1 MRLIKSRL
9 FWVAIA
15 VFVTASIL
23 HYSELLGIPGTIYPN
38 LHFGFTRHSLDRILF
53 FISIIQATFLFRR
66 KGAFITAFSALAV
79 MLPRAILISPVP
91 KDAIAETVGIIAIGL
106 TAAWG
111 IWGRAQERD
120 RTEAAL
126 AKLEEAHQML
136 QHDVQSVKK
145 NERRQIILNTIS
157 RILGESLELESILR
171 KAIHLVS
178 ELAEVD
184 AALIFSLDE
193 EKPELK
199 LVAYEGVS
207 DSFAQAVDGVRVGQG
222 IYGEVARTCQPLIV
236 DATPDDPKFAL
247 PEVSKMGIQS
257 QLIVPMI
264 LKDRMRGVLCVAMR
278 RPREFSVEE
287 MELLTAVGTQ
297 IATAI
302 ENALLYE
309 KERLVA
315 QQLAVS
321 ERNYRRLFEN
331 ASDAIWVHDLEGDIT
346 AANEAASRLFGYT
359 TEELKKMNVRNFL
372 TEESFALT
380 GQIRRRLLEKEPV
393 EQPYEQRLLR
403 KDGTEAILKVSFSV
417 VTENRRLVGFQHIA
431 RDVTKEKKAE
441 EMLSKII
448 DGSPVPTF
456 AINKQHMVTHW
467 NTALESLSGIEKEDA
482 IGTDEQWRAFYPEK
496 RPVMAD
502 LIVDGASADVVES
515 YYHGKYKIS
524 NLIDGACEAED
535 FFPAIGGG
543 GKWLHFTSS
552 PIKDSSGETIGAI
565 ETLRDVTEQRKMQD
579 SLRYY
584 LSQITKVQEEERKR
598 IARELHDDA
607 SQALFALSRQL
618 DNFTR
623 SNTKL
628 TTDTVTFLKD
638 LREQVNS
645 TLEGIHRFTQQL
657 RPPMLDDLGLL
668 ATLRWEV
675 SDFER
680 RSGTKADLV
689 VKGNERRFSTE
700 VELLTFRIIQEALR
714 NVEKHAEASK
724 VAVKIEFGKGKTDIL
739 VADDGKGFDLGGDL
753 ADLPRLGKLGLAGM
767 EERVRLLNG
776 SIKFKSA
783 LGKGTRVAVE
793 LPIYAEAEIHR

>member
-9 FWVAIA
+9 FWVVIA

-23 HYSELLGIPGTIYPN
+23 HYSELVGVPGTVYPS

-53 FISIIQATFLFRR
+53 FIAIIPATLLFRR

-79 MLPRAILISPVP
+79 MLPRAILISPFP
-91 KDAIAETVGIIAIGL
+91 RDAIVETIAITAISL

-111 IWGRAQERD
+111 IWGRAEEKD

-126 AKLEEAHQML
+126 AKLEESHQML
-136 QHDVQSVKK
+136 QHYVQSVKK
-145 NERRQIILNTIS
+145 NERRQTILNTIS

-184 AALIFSLDE
+184 VALIFSLDE

-207 DSFAQAVDGVRVGQG
+207 DSFAQAVDGVRVGEG

-236 DATPDDPKFAL
+236 DATPDDPRFTL

-257 QLIVPMI
+257 QLIVPMM

-278 RPREFSVEE
+278 RPREFSVED

-315 QQLAVS
+315 QQLASS

-331 ASDAIWVHDLEGDIT
+331 ASDAIWVHDLEGNIT
-346 AANEAASRLFGYT
+346 ATNEAASRLFGYT
-359 TEELKKMNVRNFL
+359 TEELKKMNVRSFL
-372 TEESFALT
+372 SEESLALI
-380 GQIRRRLLEKEPV
+380 GQIRRQLLEKQPV

-403 KDGTEAILKVSFSV
+403 KDGTEAILKVSTSV
-417 VTENRRLVGFQHIA
+417 VSENRSPIGFQHIA
-431 RDVTKEKKAE
+431 RDVTEEKKAE
-441 EMLSKII
+441 EMLTKII

-456 AINKQHMVTHW
+456 AINKQHRITHW
-467 NTALESLSGIEKEDA
+467 NTALESMTGIKKERA
-482 IGTDEQWRAFYPEK
+482 IGTDEQWRAFYLEK
-496 RPVMAD
+496 RPIMAD
-502 LIVDGASADVVES
+502 LIVDGASADVVAS
-515 YYHGKYKIS
+515 YYHDKYKIS
-524 NLIDGACEAED
+524 SLIEGAYEAED
-535 FFPAIGGG
+535 FFPAIGEDGE
-543 GKWLHFTSS
+543 WLHFTAS

-565 ETLRDVTEQRKMQD
+565 ETLRDVTEQRRMQD

-584 LSQITKVQEEERKR
+584 LSEITKVQEEERKR
-598 IARELHDDA
+598 IARELHDDT

-628 TTDTVTFLKD
+628 TTDTVTFLKN
-638 LREQVNS
+638 LREQVNT
-645 TLEGIHRFTQQL
+645 TLEGMRRFTQEL

-675 SDFER
+675 SDFEK
-680 RSGTKADLV
+680 RSGTKADLI
-689 VKGNERRFSTE
+689 VKGNERRFATE

-724 VAVKIEFGKGKTDIL
+724 VEVKIEFGEGKTGIL
-739 VADDGKGFDLGGDL
+739 VADDGKGFDPGESL

-776 SIKFKSA
+776 RIKIESV
-783 LGKGTRVAVE
+783 LGKGTRVVVE
-793 LPIYAEAEIHR
+793 LPL

>member
-1 MRLIKSRL
+1 MRLVKSRL
-9 FWVAIA
+9 FWVVIA

-23 HYSELLGIPGTIYPN
+23 HYSELLGIPGTVYPS

-53 FISIIQATFLFRR
+53 FIAIIHATFLFRR
-66 KGAFITAFSALAV
+66 KGALITAFSALAV
-79 MLPRAILISPVP
+79 MLPRAILISPSP
-91 KDAIAETVGIIAIGL
+91 KDAIAETIAIIAISL
-106 TAAWG
+106 IAAWG
-111 IWGRAQERD
+111 IWGRAEERD
-120 RTEAAL
+120 KTKTAL
-126 AKLEEAHQML
+126 AELESSHQML
-136 QHDVQSVKK
+136 QHYVQSARK
-145 NERRQIILNTIS
+145 NERRQTILNTIS
-157 RILGESLELESILR
+157 RILGESLELENILR

-207 DSFAQAVDGVRVGQG
+207 DGFAQAIDGVRVGQG
-222 IYGEVARTCQPLIV
+222 IYGEVARTCQPMIV
-236 DATPDDPKFAL
+236 DAPPDDPRFTL

-257 QLIVPMI
+257 QLIVPMM
-264 LKDRMRGVLCVAMR
+264 LKDRIRGVLCVAMR
-278 RPREFSVEE
+278 RPREFSVED

-315 QQLAVS
+315 QQLALS

-331 ASDAIWVHDLEGDIT
+331 ASDAIWVHDLEGNIT

-359 TEELKKMNVRNFL
+359 TEELKKMNASSLL
-372 TEESFALT
+372 TEGSLT
-380 GQIRRRLLEKEPV
+380 LVGQIRRRLLEKEPV
-393 EQPYEQRLLR
+393 EQPYEQCLLR
-403 KDGTEAILKVSFSV
+403 KDGTEAIIKVSTSV
-417 VTENRRLVGFQHIA
+417 VSENKSPVGFQHIA
-431 RDVTKEKKAE
+431 RDVTEEKRAG
-441 EMLSKII
+441 EMLTKII

-456 AINKQHMVTHW
+456 AINKQHRVTHW
-467 NTALESLSGIEKEDA
+467 NTALESLSGIAKETA
-482 IGTDEQWRAFYPEK
+482 IGTDEQWRAFYLEK

-502 LIVDGASADVVES
+502 LIVDGAPADAIES
-515 YYHGKYKIS
+515 YYHDKYKVS
-524 NLIDGACEAED
+524 SLIEGAYEAED
-535 FFPAIGGG
+535 FFPAIGED
-543 GKWLHFTSS
+543 GKWLHFTAS
-552 PIKDSSGETIGAI
+552 PIKDGSGQIMGAI
-565 ETLRDVTEQRKMQD
+565 ETLRDVTEQRRMQD

-584 LSQITKVQEEERKR
+584 LSQITKIQEEERKR
-598 IARELHDDA
+598 IARELHDDT

-623 SNTKL
+623 TNKKL
-628 TTDTVTFLKD
+628 ADDTVTFLKD
-638 LREQVNS
+638 SREQVNS
-645 TLEGIHRFTQQL
+645 TLEGIRRFTQEL

-689 VKGNERRFSTE
+689 VKGEERRSATE
-700 VELLTFRIIQEALR
+700 VELLIFRVIQEALR
-714 NVEKHAEASK
+714 NVEKHAQASK
-724 VAVKIEFGKGKTDIL
+724 VEVKIEFGKDKTDIS
-739 VADDGKGFDLGGDL
+739 VVDDGRGFDLGEGL

-776 SIKFKSA
+776 RIKIESA
-783 LGKGTRVAVE
+783 PGKGTTVAVE
-793 LPIYAEAEIHR
+793 LPL

>member
-9 FWVAIA
+9 FWVVIA

-23 HYSELLGIPGTIYPN
+23 HYSELVGVPGTVYPS

-53 FISIIQATFLFRR
+53 FIAIIPATLLFRR

-79 MLPRAILISPVP
+79 MLPRAILISPFP
-91 KDAIAETVGIIAIGL
+91 RDAIVETIAITAISL

-111 IWGRAQERD
+111 IWGRAEEKD

-126 AKLEEAHQML
+126 AKLEESHQML
-136 QHDVQSVKK
+136 QHYVQSVKK
-145 NERRQIILNTIS
+145 NERRQTILNTIS

-184 AALIFSLDE
+184 VALIFSLDE

-207 DSFAQAVDGVRVGQG
+207 DSFAQAVDGVRVGEG

-236 DATPDDPKFAL
+236 DATPDDPRFTL

-257 QLIVPMI
+257 QLIVPMM

-278 RPREFSVEE
+278 RPREFPVED

-315 QQLAVS
+315 QQLASS

-331 ASDAIWVHDLEGDIT
+331 ASDAIWVHDLEGNIT
-346 AANEAASRLFGYT
+346 ATNEAASRLFGYT
-359 TEELKKMNVRNFL
+359 TEELKKMNVRSFL
-372 TEESFALT
+372 SEESLALI
-380 GQIRRRLLEKEPV
+380 GQIRRQLLEKQPV

-403 KDGTEAILKVSFSV
+403 KDGTEAILKVSTSV
-417 VTENRRLVGFQHIA
+417 VSENRSPIGFQHIA
-431 RDVTKEKKAE
+431 RDVTEEKKAE
-441 EMLSKII
+441 EMLTKII

-456 AINKQHMVTHW
+456 AINKQHRITHW
-467 NTALESLSGIEKEDA
+467 NTALESMTGIKKERA
-482 IGTDEQWRAFYPEK
+482 IGTDEQWRAFYLEK
-496 RPVMAD
+496 RPIMAD
-502 LIVDGASADVVES
+502 LIVDGASADVVAS
-515 YYHGKYKIS
+515 YYHDKYKIS
-524 NLIDGACEAED
+524 SLIEGAYEAED
-535 FFPAIGGG
+535 FFPAIGEDGE
-543 GKWLHFTSS
+543 WLHFTAS

-565 ETLRDVTEQRKMQD
+565 ETLRDVTEQRRMQD

-584 LSQITKVQEEERKR
+584 LSEITKVQEEERKR
-598 IARELHDDA
+598 IARELHDDT

-628 TTDTVTFLKD
+628 TTDTVTFLKN
-638 LREQVNS
+638 LREQVNT
-645 TLEGIHRFTQQL
+645 TLEGMRRFTQEL

-675 SDFER
+675 SDFEK
-680 RSGTKADLV
+680 RSGTKADLI
-689 VKGNERRFSTE
+689 VKGNERRFATE

-724 VAVKIEFGKGKTDIL
+724 VEVKIEFGEGKTGIL
-739 VADDGKGFDLGGDL
+739 VADDGKGFDPGESL

-776 SIKFKSA
+776 RIKIESV
-783 LGKGTRVAVE
+783 LGKGTRVVVE
-793 LPIYAEAEIHR
+793 LPL